1 MPVSCHITL
10 SLRPPCGS
18 DPHLPQPVRACLA
31 STDGLPEAAQPPP
44 SVERIPL
51 DVVVVL
57 MSLAELFTKCFRGKN
72 FNKILSI
79 MKINF

>member
-1 MPVSCHITL
+1 MPISCHTTL

-18 DPHLPQPVRACLA
+18 DPHLPQPVSACLA
-31 STDGLPEAAQPPP
+31 STDGLPEAAQLPP
-44 SVERIPL
+44 SGERIPL

-57 MSLAELFTKCFRGKN
+57 VSLAELIPKCFRGKN
-72 FNKILSI
+72 FNRIPSI